1 MARTCVVCGAVY
13 NYCPSCA
20 SDKTKPRWMA
30 TYDKESCRTIM
41 NAIANWK
48 ANILS
53 GEDAYKIIKDIKVD
67 KLTPQLKEYYD
78 ELMSKYK
85 PRQEYIATEICEKA
99 IKDKNIVKTEED
111 EPKTVKF
118 RKTRK
123 RNKKKDNEDI

>member
-13 NYCPSCA
+13 KYCPSCA
-20 SDKTKPRWMA
+20 SDKIKPRWMA

-53 GEDAYKIIKDIKVD
+53 GEDTYKIVKDIKVGN
-67 KLTPQLKEYYD
+67 LTPQIKEYYE

-85 PRQEYIATEICEKA
+85 PKQEHIATEIYEKA
-99 IKDKNIVKTEED
+99 IEDKNIVETKED
-111 EPKTVKF
+111 EPKTVKI
-118 RKTRK
+118 RKTKKRK
-123 RNKKKDNEDI
+123 PRKDNEDV

>member
-13 NYCPSCA
+13 HYCPSCA

-53 GEDAYKIIKDIKVD
+53 GEDAYKIIKDIKVGN
-67 KLTPQLKEYYD
+67 LTPQIKEYYE

-85 PRQEYIATEICEKA
+85 PKQEYIATEVYEKA
-99 IKDKNIVKTEED
+99 IKDKNIAETEE
-111 EPKTVKF
+111 EKSKTVKI
-118 RKTRK
+118 RKT
-123 RNKKKDNEDI
+123 KKIKPRIDNEDI